1 MDKNPS
7 KHSHSPQ
14 ASLQIAFGTNHCQ
27 VELQQTVVLS
37 LEKGGIEQTNMRTP
51 GEERHSSALA
61 LNEDRE
67 LVRGHMG
74 KEAFAMAKRL
84 MQSSLNT
91 LGKKAIMIFTKH
103 CIQLLVNICLTES
116 QQHLTSSSLNPK

>member
-7 KHSHSPQ
+7 KHPHSHQ
-14 ASLQIAFGTNHCQ
+14 ASLQIAFGTNHYQ
-27 VELQQTVVLS
+27 VELQQNVVLS

-67 LVRGHMG
+67 LVRRHMG
-74 KEAFAMAKRL
+74 KEAFAMAKL
-84 MQSSLNT
+84 FEFTGEESNYDIYKALHSA
-91 LGKKAIMIFTKH
+91 LGEY
-103 CIQLLVNICLTES
+103 LSN
-116 QQHLTSSSLNPK
+116 